1 MELYIYE
8 NFKWKYLGENYT
20 LLKMFLGKFTMG
32 ITIVGNI
39 DIGEE
44 FFE

>member
-1 MELYIYE
+1 MDLYIYE

-20 LLKMFLGKFTMG
+20 LLKMFLEKFTIR
-32 ITIVGNI
+32 ITNVGNI